1 MMAAAAPFAADDLLQ
16 LLPRLTRFARA
27 LTRNRA
33 DADDLVQDT
42 VEKALKAAARFQPGT
57 RLDSWL
63 FRIARNAWIDEA
75 RSRQV
80 RAAVASD
87 ADPAEAPAA
96 EGEDAMQARL
106 ALGAVGRAMEELPD
120 EQREV
125 AALILVDGA
134 SYREAAEILGVP
146 QGTVTSRLAR
156 ARAALMQAAY
166 GDAA

>member
-1 MMAAAAPFAADDLLQ
+1 MMAAAAPFAVDDLLQ

-75 RSRQV
+75 RSRRV

>member
-75 RSRQV
+75 RSRRV

-96 EGEDAMQARL
+96 E
-106 ALGAVGRAMEELPD
+106 P
-120 EQREV
+120 
-125 AALILVDGA
+125 AAK
-134 SYREAAEILGVP
+134 
-146 QGTVTSRLAR
+146 
-156 ARAALMQAAY
+156 
-166 GDAA
+166 